1 MLFDNHQSVWT
12 ILNSSQVQQQATR
25 ILVTSNS
32 KSAAKVSIG
41 PWTLIKANAAFVRE
55 QFNLLA
61 IIVVKRCAL
70 FPSSHHAMSNGS
82 LLPNLSSFLTI
93 VPRLVGRKPC
103 NDSNDRLLTE
113 TLHAHHSPERR
124 NELWEESRQTI
135 SEAVRRMTFVR
146 FASANIASALRTL
159 CIPDLVDG
167 VNHTKKIE
175 NRPLSRVAGTYAYL
189 HAIYSYPLDSLVARD
204 AISRVNAMHR
214 RARVAGNKTVRERRL
229 FKYIAS
235 NLHMAALQQ
244 LEDLTPRERH
254 AICQHMILSVF
265 PMGHDIQ
272 ASTLE
277 LENDLHQFERD
288 HMIDDTC
295 ESEIR
300 NKAINIAHKAHDVI
314 ILHPLVSPR
323 LLYEYVPD
331 WTCSILKLER
341 PAPTYYDAI
350 RDTFATTLANNPVVS
365 RSTHDVQAR
374 LFLISALNELMLAKH
389 TSFKLPEADR
399 LMRII
404 SKRLYR
410 R

>member
-1 MLFDNHQSVWT
+1 MYD
-12 ILNSSQVQQQATR
+12 R
-25 ILVTSNS
+25 
-32 KSAAKVSIG
+32 
-41 PWTLIKANAAFVRE
+41 
-55 QFNLLA
+55 
-61 IIVVKRCAL
+61 
-70 FPSSHHAMSNGS
+70 S

-93 VPRLVGRKPC
+93 VPKVAGHTQCDVR
-103 NDSNDRLLTE
+103 DERLLKE
-113 TLHAHHSPERR
+113 TLHAHHTPARR
-124 NELWEESRQTI
+124 DELWDESRQII

-159 CIPDLVDG
+159 CIPDLVEG
-167 VNHTKKIE
+167 VNHSKKIE
-175 NRPLSRVAGTYAYL
+175 NRPMSRVAGTYAYL
-189 HAIYSYPLDSLVARD
+189 HAIYSYPFDSHVVRD
-204 AISRVNAMHR
+204 AISRVNSMHQ
-214 RARVAGNKTVRERRL
+214 RARVAGNKTERQRQL

-235 NLHMAALQQ
+235 NLHMAALQH
-244 LEDLTPRERH
+244 LDLTPRERH

-277 LENDLHQFERD
+277 LEYDLNQFERD
-288 HMIDDTC
+288 QMIDDQS

-323 LLYEYVPD
+323 LLYNYVPE
-331 WTCSILKLER
+331 WACSILKLSR
-341 PAPTYYDAI
+341 PAPSYYAAI
-350 RDTFATTLANNPVVS
+350 RDILATALANNPVVS
-365 RSTHDVQAR
+365 RSTHDMQAR
-374 LFLISALNELMLAKH
+374 LFLVSALNELVLEKR

-399 LMRII
+399 LLRII